1 MTADSLQKQSQGP
14 AGRLFQKGQSGNS
27 GGRRPGCRNRPT
39 LAAETLGFL
48 IGAVLGIFCGVT
60 LGRNRLLVDVFSIYI
75 KIANS
80 VPRADSVRSSSFA
93 LVSAWPPR
101 SPRPFGT
108 SAPRFFENWAS
119 LPP

>member
-27 GGRRPGCRNRPT
+27 GGRRPACRNRPT

-48 IGAVLGIFCGVT
+48 IGAVLGIFCGVA

-93 LVSAWPPR
+93 LVSAWAPR
-101 SPRPFGT
+101 SPWPFGT